1 MRYFGVVLAGG
12 SGSRMGVSKIFLPC
26 GAFSVLERSVMPF
39 LQDDRTDEIIVVLP
53 KEDFENGKNIL
64 SKYTQKPITC
74 IVSGQTRTASSR
86 LAILALKDIVGE
98 VEKGEVA
105 VAIHD
110 GARPYLT
117 LSLLSR
123 IYDAVGE
130 TGGVIPVVKVVDTI
144 RDENGTLNRDSLVAV
159 QTPQCFDFY
168 MLEKAISTA
177 GDFTDDGSL
186 FEKVYGKITLIEGEP
201 SNKKLTYPC
210 DIPQSSH
217 FLIGLGEDLHLLVEG
232 RKLML
237 GGLEIPHIKG
247 TLGHSDGDPLL
258 HAVADAILSAL
269 HQEDIGALYPPTNPD
284 FKDIPSTVILHEV
297 LARMHAEGY
306 TVNNLSV
313 VVHAQE
319 PKLSPHRR
327 NLECNLAY
335 LLDID
340 AEDVGITFKTGEK
353 VGTVGNG
360 EAIYVSAIVSLIG
373 E

>member
-12 SGSRMGVSKIFLPC
+12 SGCRMGANKMFLPC

-39 LQDDRTDEIIVVLP
+39 LQDDRTEGIIVVLP
-53 KEDFENGKNIL
+53 KSDFENGRNIL
-64 SKYTQKPITC
+64 AKYTQKPITC
-74 IVSGQTRTASSR
+74 ITGGITRTMSSR
-86 LAILALKDIVGE
+86 LAIYALKDIVGE
-98 VEKGEVA
+98 VKQGEVA

-110 GARPYLT
+110 GARPFLT
-117 LSLLSR
+117 ISLLSR

-130 TGGVIPVVKVVDTI
+130 VGGVIPVVKVVDTI
-144 RDENGTLNRDSLVAV
+144 RDGKGTLNRDSLVAV

-168 MLEKAISTA
+168 MLERAIETE
-177 GDFTDDGSL
+177 GEFTDDGSL
-186 FEKVYGKITLIEGEP
+186 FEKTYGKITLVEGEP
-201 SNKKLTYPC
+201 SNKKLTYPS
-210 DIPQSSH
+210 DLPASSH
-217 FLIGLGEDLHLLVEG
+217 FLVGVGEDLHLLTEG

-237 GGLEIPHIKG
+237 GGLEIPHTRG

-258 HAVADAILSAL
+258 HAIADAILSAL
-269 HQEDIGALYPPTNPD
+269 HQEDIGVLYPPTDPAC
-284 FKDIPSTVILHEV
+284 KDLPSSVIIHEV
-297 LARMHAEGY
+297 LARMHAEGFAI
-306 TVNNLSV
+306 NNLSV

-327 NLECNLAY
+327 SLECNLAY

-353 VGTVGNG
+353 IGTVGNG
-360 EAIYVSAIVSLIG
+360 EAIYVTAIISLIG